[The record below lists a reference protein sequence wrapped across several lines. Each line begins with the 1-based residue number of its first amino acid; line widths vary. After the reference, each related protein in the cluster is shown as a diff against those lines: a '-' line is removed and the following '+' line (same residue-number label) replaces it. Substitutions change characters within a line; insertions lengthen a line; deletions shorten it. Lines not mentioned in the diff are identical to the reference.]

1 MFSLPFQLPDFA
13 VTSVTDDDTTVMV
26 YASAQQAGA
35 SCPHC
40 HHPSQSIHSY
50 YSRSPQ
56 DLPISGKTVRLVLR
70 VRRFRCQNSECP
82 QRTFAER
89 CSEIVAPHGQRTKRL
104 TASIT
109 PFGGE
114 VSSEPAARLLRH
126 MGILV
131 SSDTLLRLV
140 KRTAEQH
147 LSVPK
152 ALGVDD
158 FAFRRGHSYGT
169 LLVDLTSHRPVD
181 VLPDRSADT
190 LSRWLRAHPGVKYL
204 SRDRSPEYARGA
216 SEGAPSA
223 QQVVDRW
230 HLLKNLREVLERVLG
245 RVHET
250 LKQRQLAS
258 GLLVRARRRRQR
270 STNEHTASQMARL
283 RREARY
289 EDVVALYKQ
298 GVPVLRIAEDL
309 HMSRTTVRKFVAAGA
324 FPERATTLRSK
335 SILDP
340 YIPYLKQRLEQGP
353 ANASQLWRDVRE
365 RGFPGSYKVIAR
377 WVQAQ
382 GWQLRKGRF
391 SQARRIQEPFI
402 QIATTGTTPFQEHE
416 QPEQAK
422 ASPRTTLEEPL
433 ESPRH
438 LVWLLL
444 RDPARLSETEEHM
457 LTFIRQEPTVEL
469 AYTLAQRFIQMM
481 HEHQSAKLDSWIS
494 TCTSSGIADLET
506 FALGL
511 QKELSAIKA
520 AFTLSYSTGPV
531 EGQVNR
537 LKLIKRSMY
546 NRGSFALLRQRV
558 LYVPSTSDPLH
569 ESCG

>member
-1 MFSLPFQLPDFA
+1 MFALPFQLPNFT
-13 VTSVTDDDTTVMV
+13 VTQVIDGETTVIV
-26 YASAQQAGA
+26 YASAQQATA

-40 HHPSQSIHSY
+40 QHPSQSIHSY

-70 VRRFRCQNSECP
+70 VRRFRCQNSKCA

-89 CSEIVAPHGQRTKRL
+89 CPEVLAPHEQRTKRL

-140 KRTAEQH
+140 KRTAEQPI
-147 LSVPK
+147 SVPK

-181 VLPDRSADT
+181 VLPDRTADT
-190 LSRWLRAHPGVKYL
+190 LSRWLRAHPGVHYVG
-204 SRDRSPEYARGA
+204 RDRSPEYARGI
-216 SEGAPSA
+216 SEGAPLA
-223 QQVVDRW
+223 QHVVDRW
-230 HLLKNLREVLERVLG
+230 HLMKNLREVLERVLG

-250 LKQRQLAS
+250 LKQRQRAT
-258 GLLVRARRRRQR
+258 GLPVRPRAKRRR
-270 STNEHTASQMARL
+270 SKNEQMASHMARL

-289 EDVVALYKQ
+289 EEVIALYRQ

-324 FPERATTLRSK
+324 FPERADTLRSK

-340 YIPYLKQRLEQGP
+340 YIPYLQQRLEQGP
-353 ANASQLWRDVRE
+353 TNASQLWRDVRE
-365 RGFPGSYKVIAR
+365 QGFSGGYKVIAR
-377 WVQAQ
+377 WLQAQ

-391 SQARRIQEPFI
+391 SQARRRQEPFM
-402 QIATTGTTPFQEHE
+402 QISAAGPTPLQEHE
-416 QPEQAK
+416 QLEQAK
-422 ASPRTTLEEPL
+422 ARPRATLTEPV

-444 RDPARLSETEEHM
+444 RDPARLSEAEQQM

-469 AYTLAQRFIQMM
+469 AYLLAQHFIQMM
-481 HEHQSAKLDSWIS
+481 QEHQAAELDRWIS
-494 TCTSSGIADLET
+494 TCTSSGVAELET
-506 FALGL
+506 FAVGL
-511 QKELSAIKA
+511 QKELTAIKA
-520 AFTLSYSTGPV
+520 ALTLPYSSGPV
-531 EGQVNR
+531 EGQINR

-546 NRGSFALLRQRV
+546 NRGSFALLRRRV
-558 LYVPSTSDPLH
+558 LYADSLH

>member
-1 MFSLPFQLPDFA
+1 M
-13 VTSVTDDDTTVMV
+13 
-26 YASAQQAGA
+26 
-35 SCPHC
+35 
-40 HHPSQSIHSY
+40 
-50 YSRSPQ
+50 
-56 DLPISGKTVRLVLR
+56 
-70 VRRFRCQNSECP
+70 
-82 QRTFAER
+82 
-89 CSEIVAPHGQRTKRL
+89 APHGQRTKRL

-114 VSSEPAARLLRH
+114 VSSEPAARLLHH

-140 KRTAEQH
+140 KRTAEQPR
-147 LSVPK
+147 SVPK

-181 VLPDRSADT
+181 VLPDRTADT
-190 LSRWLRAHPGVKYL
+190 LSRWLRAHPGVHYVG
-204 SRDRSPEYARGA
+204 RARSPEYARGA

-230 HLLKNLREVLERVLG
+230 HLLKNLREALERVLG
-245 RVHET
+245 RIHET
-250 LKQRQLAS
+250 LKKRQEAS
-258 GLLVRARRRRQR
+258 GLPVRPRARRRR
-270 STNEHTASQMARL
+270 SKNEQMASQMARL

-289 EDVVALYKQ
+289 EEVIALYQQ

-324 FPERATTLRSK
+324 FPERANTLRSR

-340 YIPYLKQRLEQGP
+340 YVPYLQEHLNTGD
-353 ANASQLWRDVRE
+353 ANASQLWRDIRKQ
-365 RGFPGSYKVIAR
+365 GFPGGYKVVAR
-377 WVQAQ
+377 WLQTQ
-382 GWQLRKGRF
+382 GWQPRKGRP
-391 SQARRIQEPFI
+391 STKRGRHVPGNELV
-402 QIATTGTTPFQEHE
+402 ATRDTPLPQKA
-416 QPEQAK
+416 QREQAS
-422 ASPRTTLEEPL
+422 ASQMQEPL

-444 RDPARLSETEEHM
+444 RDPARLSEEEKHM

-469 AYTLAQRFIQMM
+469 AYMLAQHFTQMM
-481 HEHQSAKLDSWIS
+481 REHQAEKLESWIS
-494 TCTSSGIADLET
+494 TCTSSGIPDLET
-506 FALGL
+506 FAIGL
-511 QKELSAIKA
+511 QKELSAIQA
-520 AFTLSYSTGPV
+520 AFTLSYSNGPT

-546 NRGSFALLRQRV
+546 NRGRFALLRHRV

-569 ESCG
+569 ERCG

>member
-1 MFSLPFQLPDFA
+1 MFSLPFQLPGFA
-13 VTSVTDDDTTVMV
+13 VEQVVDSETRVVV
-26 YASAQQAGA
+26 YASAQQAAA
-35 SCPHC
+35 SCPRC
-40 HHPSQSIHSY
+40 QHPSHSVHSY

-70 VRRFRCQNSECP
+70 VRRFRCQNPACP

-89 CSEIVAPHGQRTKRL
+89 CPEVVIPYAQHTKRL
-104 TASIT
+104 TVSIAH
-109 PFGGE
+109 FGGE
-114 VSSEPAARLLRH
+114 VSSEPAARLLGH
-126 MGILV
+126 LGIVV
-131 SSDTLLRLV
+131 SPDTLLRLT
-140 KRTAEQH
+140 KRTAEEP
-147 LSVPK
+147 LAVPE

-181 VLPDRSADT
+181 VLPDRTADT
-190 LSRWLRAHPGVKYL
+190 LARWLRAHPGVKYL
-204 SRDRSPEYARGA
+204 SRDRSAEYARGA
-216 SEGAPSA
+216 SEGAPVA

-230 HLLKNLREVLERVLG
+230 HVLKNVREVLERVLG
-245 RVHET
+245 RVHES
-250 LKQRQLAS
+250 LKQRQQTS
-258 GLLVRARRRRQR
+258 GSPVRSRTRRQR
-270 STNEHTASQMARL
+270 SKPEQVASQMARF

-289 EDVVALYKQ
+289 QDVLALYQQ

-324 FPERATTLRSK
+324 FPERANTLRGK

-340 YIPYLKQRLEQGP
+340 YFPYLQQRLAQGP

-365 RGFPGSYKVIAR
+365 QGFLGGYKVVAR
-377 WVQAQ
+377 WLQAQ
-382 GWQLRKGRF
+382 GWQLRKGRY
-391 SQARRIQEPFI
+391 SQARRMPEPVRPVSPP
-402 QIATTGTTPFQEHE
+402 ATP
-416 QPEQAK
+416 PLQAQ
-422 ASPRTTLEEPL
+422 ASRRATLEKPV

-444 RDPARLSETEEHM
+444 RDPARLSEKEAHM

-469 AYTLAQRFIQMM
+469 AYTLAQRFIHLM
-481 HEHQSAKLDSWIS
+481 HEHQAAKLESWIS
-494 TCTSSGIADLET
+494 TCTSSGIPEMET
-506 FALGL
+506 FAVGL
-511 QKELSAIKA
+511 QKELSALQA

-546 NRGSFALLRQRV
+546 NRGSFALLRRRV
-558 LYVPSTSDPLH
+558 LYSDTSSGP
-569 ESCG
+569 

>member
-1 MFSLPFQLPDFA
+1 MFSLPFEIPGFVITELTADENTM
-13 VTSVTDDDTTVMV
+13 VV
-26 YASAQQAGA
+26 YASAQQATA
-35 SCPHC
+35 SCPRC
-40 HHPSQSIHSY
+40 HHVSSSIHSY

-70 VRRFRCQNSECP
+70 VRRFRCQNPACQ

-89 CSEIVAPHGQRTKRL
+89 RPQVVAPHAQRTKRL
-104 TASIT
+104 TSSLMHV
-109 PFGGE
+109 GGE
-114 VSSEPAARLLRH
+114 VSSEPATRLLGH
-126 MGILV
+126 LGIHV

-140 KRTAEQH
+140 KRRAEES
-147 LSVPK
+147 LIVPE

-169 LLVDLTSHRPVD
+169 LLVDLSTHRPVD

-216 SEGAPSA
+216 SEAAPSA

-230 HLLKNLREVLERVLG
+230 HLLKNLREVLERMLG
-245 RVHET
+245 RVHES
-250 LKQRQLAS
+250 LKARQQVTGFPIRAS
-258 GLLVRARRRRQR
+258 RRREL
-270 STNEHTASQMARL
+270 SKNERAASQMARL

-289 EDVVALYKQ
+289 QEVIALYQQ
-298 GVPVLRIAEDL
+298 GIPVLRIAEDL

-340 YIPYLKQRLEQGP
+340 YVPYLQQRLAEGP

-365 RGFPGSYKVIAR
+365 QGFQGGYKVVAR
-377 WVQAQ
+377 WLQAQ
-382 GWQLRKGRF
+382 GWQLRKGRY
-391 SQARRIQEPFI
+391 SQARRTPERVNPVNAPGTPSLVQQEPS
-402 QIATTGTTPFQEHE
+402 
-416 QPEQAK
+416 EQAQ
-422 ASPRTTLEEPL
+422 AHSSAVLEEPV

-444 RDPARLSETEEHM
+444 RDPARLSKKEERM
-457 LTFIRQEPTVEL
+457 LTFIRQDPVVEL
-469 AYTLAQRFIQMM
+469 AYTLAQRFLHLM
-481 HEHQSAKLDSWIS
+481 HEHQADQLENWITTCSA
-494 TCTSSGIADLET
+494 SGIPDLET
-506 FALGL
+506 FAVGL
-511 QKELSAIKA
+511 QKELSAIRA
-520 AFTLSYSTGPV
+520 PFILSYSTGPV

-546 NRGSFALLRQRV
+546 GRGSFALLRRRV
-558 LYVPSTSDPLH
+558 LYSDPSSGSLH

>member
-1 MFSLPFQLPDFA
+1 MFSLPFQIPGFVVTQATDDE
-13 VTSVTDDDTTVMV
+13 TSVIV
-26 YASAQQAGA
+26 YASAQQRSA

-40 HHPSQSIHSY
+40 QHPSHSIHSY

-56 DLPISGKTVRLVLR
+56 DLPISGKTVRLMLR
-70 VRRFRCQNSECP
+70 VRRFRCQNAACP

-89 CSEIVAPHGQRTKRL
+89 CPEIVAPHGQRTKRL

-109 PFGGE
+109 PFSGE

-126 MGILV
+126 MGVLV
-131 SSDTLLRLV
+131 SSDTLLRLT
-140 KRTAEQH
+140 KRTSQESS
-147 LSVPK
+147 SVPE

-158 FAFRRGHSYGT
+158 FAFRRGLSYGT

-190 LSRWLRAHPGVKYL
+190 LSRWLRAHPGIHYVG
-204 SRDRSPEYARGA
+204 RDRSPEYARGI

-245 RVHET
+245 RVHEI
-250 LKQRQLAS
+250 LKQRQLAT
-258 GLLVRARRRRQR
+258 GLPVRPRAKRRR
-270 STNEHTASQMARL
+270 SKNEQMAAQMARL

-289 EDVVALYKQ
+289 ADVVALYRQ
-298 GVPVLRIAEDL
+298 GVSIVRIAEDL
-309 HMSRTTVRKFVAAGA
+309 HMSHTTVRKFVAAGA
-324 FPERATTLRSK
+324 FPERASTLRSK

-340 YIPYLKQRLEQGP
+340 YIPYLQQRLAEGP
-353 ANASQLWRDVRE
+353 ANASRLWRDVRE
-365 RGFPGSYKVIAR
+365 QGFLGGYKVVAR
-377 WVQAQ
+377 WLQAQ
-382 GWQLRKGRF
+382 GWQLHKGRF
-391 SQARRIQEPFI
+391 SQATRMQEAFMQNSTPGPTPVQGYQESEQAQANPQVVLQEPV
-402 QIATTGTTPFQEHE
+402 
-416 QPEQAK
+416 
-422 ASPRTTLEEPL
+422 

-444 RDPARLSETEEHM
+444 NDPARLSEAEHQM
-457 LTFIRQEPTVEL
+457 LTFIRQEPTVEC
-469 AYTLAQRFIQMM
+469 AYRLAQHFIQMM
-481 HEHQSAKLDSWIS
+481 HEHQAAELDTWINS
-494 TCTSSGIADLET
+494 CTSSGIADLET
-506 FALGL
+506 FAVGL

-531 EGQVNR
+531 EGQINR

-546 NRGSFALLRQRV
+546 NRGSFALLRRRV
-558 LYVPSTSDPLH
+558 LYSDSLH

>member
-1 MFSLPFQLPDFA
+1 MFSLPFEIPGFVITELTADENTM
-13 VTSVTDDDTTVMV
+13 VV
-26 YASAQQAGA
+26 YASAQQATA
-35 SCPHC
+35 SCPRC
-40 HHPSQSIHSY
+40 HHVSSSIHSY

-70 VRRFRCQNSECP
+70 VRRFRCQNPACQ

-89 CSEIVAPHGQRTKRL
+89 RLQVVAPHAQRTKRL
-104 TASIT
+104 TSSLMHV
-109 PFGGE
+109 GGE
-114 VSSEPAARLLRH
+114 VSSEPAARLLGH
-126 MGILV
+126 LGIHV

-140 KRTAEQH
+140 KRRAQES
-147 LSVPK
+147 LIVPE

-169 LLVDLTSHRPVD
+169 LLVDLSTHRPVD

-204 SRDRSPEYARGA
+204 SRDRSPEYGRGA

-230 HLLKNLREVLERVLG
+230 HLLKNLREVLERMLG
-245 RVHET
+245 RVHES
-250 LKQRQLAS
+250 LKARQQVT
-258 GLLVRARRRRQR
+258 GLPVRASRRREL
-270 STNEHTASQMARL
+270 SKNERAASQMARL

-289 EDVVALYKQ
+289 QEVIALYQQ
-298 GVPVLRIAEDL
+298 GAPVLRIAEDL

-340 YIPYLKQRLEQGP
+340 YVPYLQQRLAEGP

-365 RGFPGSYKVIAR
+365 QGFQGGYKVVAR
-377 WVQAQ
+377 WLQAQ
-382 GWQLRKGRF
+382 GWQLRKGRY
-391 SQARRIQEPFI
+391 SQARRTPERVNPVNAPGTPSLVQQEPS
-402 QIATTGTTPFQEHE
+402 
-416 QPEQAK
+416 EQAQ
-422 ASPRTTLEEPL
+422 AHSSAMLEEPV

-444 RDPARLSETEEHM
+444 RDPARLSKKEEHM
-457 LTFIRQEPTVEL
+457 LTFLRQDPGVEL
-469 AYTLAQRFIQMM
+469 ASTLAQRFLHLM
-481 HEHQSAKLDSWIS
+481 HEHQADQLENWIS
-494 TCTSSGIADLET
+494 TCSTSGIPDLET
-506 FALGL
+506 FAGGL
-511 QKELSAIKA
+511 QKELSAIRA
-520 AFTLSYSTGPV
+520 AFILSYSTGPV

-546 NRGSFALLRQRV
+546 GRGSFALLRRRV
-558 LYVPSTSDPLH
+558 LYSDPSSGSLH

>member
-1 MFSLPFQLPDFA
+1 MFSLPFQLPGFV
-13 VTSVTDDDTTVMV
+13 VTQITNGESGVIV
-26 YASAQQAGA
+26 YAVAQQARA

-40 HHPSQSIHSY
+40 QHPSCSIHSY

-56 DLPISGKTVRLVLR
+56 DLPISGRMVRLVLR
-70 VRRFRCQNSECP
+70 VRRFRCQNPGCP
-82 QRTFAER
+82 QQTFAER
-89 CSEIVAPHGQRTKRL
+89 CPEVVAPYAQRTKRL

-109 PFGGE
+109 HFGGE
-114 VSSEPAARLLRH
+114 VSSEPAARLLGH
-126 MGILV
+126 LGILV
-131 SSDTLLRLV
+131 SPDTLVRLT
-140 KRTAEQH
+140 KRTSQEPS
-147 LSVPK
+147 SVPE

-169 LLVDLTSHRPVD
+169 LLVDLTTHRPVD

-190 LSRWLRAHPGVKYL
+190 LSRWLRAHPGIKYL

-216 SEGAPSA
+216 NEGAPSA

-245 RVHET
+245 RVHEA

-258 GLLVRARRRRQR
+258 GLPVRARRRRQR
-270 STNEHTASQMARL
+270 SNNEQTASQMARL

-289 EDVVALYKQ
+289 EDVVALYQQ
-298 GVPVLRIAEDL
+298 GIPVLRIAEDL
-309 HMSRTTVRKFVAAGA
+309 HMSRTTVRKFVAARA
-324 FPERATTLRSK
+324 FPERAHTLGSK

-340 YIPYLKQRLEQGP
+340 YIPFLQQRLEQGP
-353 ANASQLWRDVRE
+353 VNASQLWRDVRE
-365 RGFPGSYKVIAR
+365 QGFSGSYKVIAR

-391 SQARRIQEPFI
+391 SQARRIQEPFM
-402 QIATTGTTPFQEHE
+402 QIATETTPLQEHE

-422 ASPRTTLEEPL
+422 ASPRATLEEPV

-438 LVWLLL
+438 LAWLLL
-444 RDPARLSETEEHM
+444 RDPARLSEAEQHM
-457 LTFIRQEPTVEL
+457 LTFIRQEPTVEF
-469 AYTLAQRFIQMM
+469 AYTLAQHFIQMM
-481 HEHQSAKLDSWIS
+481 HEHQVAELDSWIS

-506 FALGL
+506 FAAGL
-511 QKELSAIKA
+511 QKELAAIKA

-546 NRGSFALLRQRV
+546 NRGSFALLRRRV
-558 LYVPSTSDPLH
+558 LYSDTTSDSLH
-569 ESCG
+569 ERCG